1 MKIRDKYPK
10 LKDRA
15 FFAKMVEESV
25 FATMHLENQGIPK
38 ERIREIVKKVQSQKE
53 L

>member
-10 LKDRA
+10 LKDTA

-25 FATMHLENQGIPK
+25 FATMNLENQGVTK
-38 ERIREIVKKVQSQKE
+38 ERIRQIIQKVENQKE